1 MDILKKGTRILYVP
15 YNAKENRLTPGVIV
29 RHHKNDWYWV
39 SDDSGNNEE
48 LLRDNKNA
56 IKGRYFEIV
65 VYESVNTVSN
75 LHQRLTKRFG
85 LTPAEVNK
93 FLSVAEIIMMSRDR
107 SYTPKHED
115 IILYGSLEAG
125 LLELDKRAY
134 KLTVLGKEIWKD
146 YNNLRESKKEDF
158 YSVQVTIDTNEI
170 NEKDFE
176 KDLEKIIKWDSYDKI
191 EHFEYRIYSFTK
203 SDWKRIEKVINKYNI
218 EDVENINDNNM
229 EKNTWQEIKEI
240 AKIQVKR
247 KYTEIYPAIN
257 VGYHAKIRN
266 EMVKYMGQNQIMTED
281 EFEDLL
287 VKVAKQPELWKKR
300 NASLYE
306 KDDQGYIKLTKR
318 GLRVFNGLNNQVN
331 EINNEPIIKE
341 EFNAELYDVS
351 GLSKVEINTILKFM
365 YDNDVEYSYDQ
376 KAKELEIID
385 DSNLTKIGQV
395 EFEKLLKNIPVIH

>member
-1 MDILKKGTRILYVP
+1 M
-15 YNAKENRLTPGVIV
+15 
-29 RHHKNDWYWV
+29 
-39 SDDSGNNEE
+39 EE
-48 LLRDNKNA
+48 
-56 IKGRYFEIV
+56 
-65 VYESVNTVSN
+65 
-75 LHQRLTKRFG
+75 
-85 LTPAEVNK
+85 
-93 FLSVAEIIMMSRDR
+93 
-107 SYTPKHED
+107 
-115 IILYGSLEAG
+115 
-125 LLELDKRAY
+125 
-134 KLTVLGKEIWKD
+134 

-203 SDWKRIEKVINKYNI
+203 SDWKRVEKVINKYNI

-229 EKNTWQEIKEI
+229 EKNSWQEIKEI

-266 EMVKYMGQNQIMTED
+266 EVVKYMGQNQIMTED

-287 VKVAKQPELWKKR
+287 VKTAKRPDLWKKR

-331 EINNEPIIKE
+331 EINEPIIKE
-341 EFNAELYDVS
+341 EIDAELFDVS
-351 GLSKVEINTILKFM
+351 VLSKVEINTILKFM

-376 KAKELEIID
+376 KAKELEVID